1 MYCIHQKILNVH
13 IRILLDMPFL
23 MQYKVNDKLKKKSKK
38 SIIVN
43 KIIVVWDIKSIICH
57 ITYNWVNGK
66 IYINM
71 CFLSR
76 ETLFILYL
84 WVEKYF
90 LRLSI
95 LKVFPS
101 FRNEQRHPFHMLY
114 KKGNALYPFLIS
126 FPTKSFLICC
136 GLMSR
141 HVNTSCMWLHKFLT
155 FYGCMLYTIFSGL
168 LYNFQIFFITQKG
181 KSVGK

>member
-1 MYCIHQKILNVH
+1 MFFEQRDFIHNIHGL
-13 IRILLDMPFL
+13 
-23 MQYKVNDKLKKKSKK
+23 
-38 SIIVN
+38 
-43 KIIVVWDIKSIICH
+43 
-57 ITYNWVNGK
+57 
-66 IYINM
+66 
-71 CFLSR
+71 
-76 ETLFILYL
+76 
-84 WVEKYF
+84 EKYF

-101 FRNEQRHPFHMLY
+101 YRNEQRHPFHMLY

-155 FYGCMLYTIFSGL
+155 FYGCVLFTIIFLDFYIFSRFFSSPKKANLWANKLIFCKKSFLVLFGSYKGL
-168 LYNFQIFFITQKG
+168 FCIKLFCWVIANLSSGVHAFN
-181 KSVGK
+181 V

>member
-1 MYCIHQKILNVH
+1 MFTSTFHLRCHSQCY
-13 IRILLDMPFL
+13 RILCKEKMHFYAESCMRQPFTPS
-23 MQYKVNDKLKKKSKK
+23 QYKVNDKLKKKSKK

-84 WVEKYF
+84 WVEKVF
-90 LRLSI
+90 LMTLLSES
-95 LKVFPS
+95 LS
-101 FRNEQRHPFHMLY
+101 FIQERTAAPFSY
-114 KKGNALYPFLIS
+114 VI
-126 FPTKSFLICC
+126 
-136 GLMSR
+136 
-141 HVNTSCMWLHKFLT
+141 
-155 FYGCMLYTIFSGL
+155 
-168 LYNFQIFFITQKG
+168 QKG
-181 KSVGK
+181 

>member
-1 MYCIHQKILNVH
+1 MFTSVIYLRCHSQSC
-13 IRILLDMPFL
+13 RILWKEKMHFYAESCMRQPFTPL
-23 MQYKVNDKLKKKSKK
+23 QYKVNDKLKKKSKK

-84 WVEKYF
+84 WVEK
-90 LRLSI
+90 
-95 LKVFPS
+95 
-101 FRNEQRHPFHMLY
+101 E
-114 KKGNALYPFLIS
+114 
-126 FPTKSFLICC
+126 
-136 GLMSR
+136 
-141 HVNTSCMWLHKFLT
+141 FLT
-155 FYGCMLYTIFSGL
+155 TLHSESLSFIQERTAAPFS
-168 LYNFQIFFITQKG
+168 YVIRKG
-181 KSVGK
+181 